1 LDSDEDCYLVCLVCL
16 VFWLNETNQKNQINQ
31 INTTNQINQSTYCC
45 IIRTGLIPPAKVPS
59 PGTKDPSCRLRVMSV
74 VMLVIV
80 SPPSDAKTDQRDE
93 TSAEQ
98 DAD

>member
-1 LDSDEDCYLVCLVCL
+1 M
-16 VFWLNETNQKNQINQ
+16 
-31 INTTNQINQSTYCC
+31 
-45 IIRTGLIPPAKVPS
+45 P
-59 PGTKDPSCRLRVMSV
+59 V

-98 DAD
+98 DADTIRGVRHVGVNTGGPSFSYIDEKWRTMTWEIF

>member
-1 LDSDEDCYLVCLVCL
+1 MDSDEDRYLVYLVCFVFLVE
-16 VFWLNETNQKNQINQ
+16 LNKPDEPDQPEG
-31 INTTNQINQSTYCC
+31 YDC

-59 PGTKDPSCRLRVMSV
+59 PGSKEPSCRLRVMPV
-74 VMLVIV
+74 VMLVMV

>member
-1 LDSDEDCYLVCLVCL
+1 
-16 VFWLNETNQKNQINQ
+16 
-31 INTTNQINQSTYCC
+31 
-45 IIRTGLIPPAKVPS
+45 
-59 PGTKDPSCRLRVMSV
+59 MSV

>member
-1 LDSDEDCYLVCLVCL
+1 M
-16 VFWLNETNQKNQINQ
+16 
-31 INTTNQINQSTYCC
+31 
-45 IIRTGLIPPAKVPS
+45 P
-59 PGTKDPSCRLRVMSV
+59 V
-74 VMLVIV
+74 VMLVMV